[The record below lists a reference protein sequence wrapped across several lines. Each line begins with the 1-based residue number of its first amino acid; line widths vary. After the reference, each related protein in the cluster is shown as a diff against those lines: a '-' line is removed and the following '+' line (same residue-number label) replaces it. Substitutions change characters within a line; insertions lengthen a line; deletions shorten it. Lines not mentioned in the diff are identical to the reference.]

1 MKYYFCYELDELL
14 CFPLKTIRDALKESD
29 DLDEVEVIE
38 AKIVTGVGLYFCDE
52 FRQVGETSDGYCGK
66 SCEKYSPRNGK
77 NGRCRHSK
85 NTYEPTEKRKIIK
98 L

>member
-1 MKYYFCYELDELL
+1 MKYYFCFELDELM
-14 CFPLKTIRDALKESD
+14 CFPLRYIKETLKD
-29 DLDEVEVIE
+29 LDLDEVEVIE

-66 SCEKYSPRNGK
+66 TCEKYSPRNGQ